1 PLRLINGE
9 MPGAYS
15 GAQISTQIGTSNPG
29 LVANCIVRET
39 MDITRNRAKGNASAR
54 FGGTP
59 AFCARV
65 FSPSLADHHST
76 GRPDGARSI
85 PVMHPLR
92 LEVVERSSHGQQ
104 DAYRCLPPGG
114 DACCRRSRQPD

>member
-1 PLRLINGE
+1 Y
-9 MPGAYS
+9 A
-15 GAQISTQIGTSNPG
+15 GAQMSTQIGPANPG
-29 LVANCIVRET
+29 LVKNRTVRLT
-39 MDITRNRAKGNASAR
+39 MDITGNPATGKASAR

-59 AFCARV
+59 AFCARG

-76 GRPDGARSI
+76 GLPDGARSI
-85 PVMHPLR
+85 PVMHPPR
-92 LEVVERSSHGQQ
+92 LEVVERSPHGQQ